1 MKTEREIIKIIVH
14 NEILLKDY
22 QEQVSQSK
30 EGESVDY
37 LLDEIE
43 FINNTLDTLYNLFE

>member
-1 MKTEREIIKIIVH
+1 MKTEREIIKIIVR
-14 NEILLKDY
+14 NEILLKTY
-22 QEQVSQSK
+22 QEKVGQIK